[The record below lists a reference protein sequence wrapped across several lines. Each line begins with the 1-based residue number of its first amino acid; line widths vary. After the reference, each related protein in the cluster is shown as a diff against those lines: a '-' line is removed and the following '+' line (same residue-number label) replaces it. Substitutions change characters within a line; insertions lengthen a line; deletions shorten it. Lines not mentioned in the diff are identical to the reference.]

1 MSSRRGERR
10 TRARRGAAAVT
21 LLAASPLAACGF
33 ADGTDAGGGLEDR
46 LGGEEVRGVARGTI
60 TLGAI
65 TVETG
70 PMAAAGRSLTAG
82 NRAYFAALDEAGG
95 VAGEYGVEIEV
106 LDGADEAAAVAR
118 AYEGSR
124 ADVALYVQLTGFR
137 AAGAVLEPLAADDA
151 LAGTVALDFPWSR
164 HQNLVALGTPLTVGV
179 HNALDWY
186 VHEPGARSSAC
197 ALVGPGDY
205 GAAIAEAVEA
215 SASVLYLEAGPVVDL
230 PAAGGG
236 GAPAAAAVAAAV
248 DRLARAECDVV
259 VAGTLPPST
268 TAALARSSATGFSP
282 VWFVPV
288 PGWPVP
294 GGDGAAAGGGAG
306 EDVWLVGDDTW
317 SGPRPEASGGR
328 EALDTARRAH
338 APGVADADPWFLL
351 GWLQARAAHQ
361 VLERAVELGD
371 LTPAGILSAA
381 NDAERLDFGGL
392 TADYP
397 FGAPEFREP
406 PRTTVLMRPGGGDVV
421 TVGDDL
427 PRSGSTRF
435 EQEMVELR
443 TP

>member
-1 MSSRRGERR
+1 MSSRRGDRR

-21 LLAASPLAACGF
+21 LLAAASLVACSAA
-33 ADGTDAGGGLEDR
+33 DSTDAGGGLGDT
-46 LGGEEVRGVARGTI
+46 LDGDLVRGVAGGTI

-65 TVETG
+65 TVESG

-95 VAGEYGVEIEV
+95 VASEYGVVIEV

-124 ADVALYVQLTGFR
+124 DDVALYVQLTGFR
-137 AAGAVLEPLAADDA
+137 AAGAALEPLAADDA

-164 HQNLVALGTPLTVGV
+164 HQNLLALGTPLTVGV

-197 ALVGPGDY
+197 ALVEPGDY

-215 SASVLYLEAGPVVDL
+215 SASVLYLDAGPVVDL

-236 GAPAAAAVAAAV
+236 GAPAAAAVAAAI
-248 DRLARAECDVV
+248 DRLAQAQCDVV

-268 TAALARSSATGFSP
+268 TAALDRSSATGFSP

-288 PGWPVP
+288 PGWSTP
-294 GGDGAAAGGGAG
+294 GDAGAAAEGGPG

-317 SGPRPEASGGR
+317 SGPGPESSAGR
-328 EALDTARRAH
+328 DALDAARRAH
-338 APGVADADPWFLL
+338 APSVADDDPWFLL

-381 NDAERLDFGGL
+381 NYSERLDFDGL

-397 FGAPEFREP
+397 FGGPEFREP
-406 PRTTVLMRPGGGDVV
+406 PRTTVLMRPGGGDAV

-427 PRSGSTRF
+427 ARTGSTPF
-435 EQEMVELR
+435 EQQMVELR
-443 TP
+443 AP

>member
-1 MSSRRGERR
+1 
-10 TRARRGAAAVT
+10 
-21 LLAASPLAACGF
+21 
-33 ADGTDAGGGLEDR
+33 
-46 LGGEEVRGVARGTI
+46 
-60 TLGAI
+60 
-65 TVETG
+65 
-70 PMAAAGRSLTAG
+70 
-82 NRAYFAALDEAGG
+82 
-95 VAGEYGVEIEV
+95 
-106 LDGADEAAAVAR
+106 
-118 AYEGSR
+118 
-124 ADVALYVQLTGFR
+124 
-137 AAGAVLEPLAADDA
+137 
-151 LAGTVALDFPWSR
+151 
-164 HQNLVALGTPLTVGV
+164 
-179 HNALDWY
+179 
-186 VHEPGARSSAC
+186 
-197 ALVGPGDY
+197 
-205 GAAIAEAVEA
+205 
-215 SASVLYLEAGPVVDL
+215 
-230 PAAGGG
+230 
-236 GAPAAAAVAAAV
+236 VAAAV